1 MVRTP
6 PPQGPPHPPTP
17 SLPRQAPDP
26 GDAPLPVEPIHTI
39 RLKPGE
45 QDRLLAGHP
54 WIYQNELEGWPPEA
68 APGDLVDLHDS
79 QGHFLG
85 RGYLNPRTTLAV
97 RVLARGRVPVDQ
109 EFFLARIRQAMALRA
124 RFMGGRVAYRVVHGE
139 ADGLPGLVVD
149 RYDDAVAIQLLTAGM
164 DRRRELIL
172 TAVEE
177 VLRPR
182 TIVARNDSPMRERE
196 GLPRERAVLRG
207 QIPPEPTVTINGL
220 DVAVDLLEG
229 QKTGLFLDQIDNYPL
244 IERMAGGA
252 DVLDCF
258 CYVGLWGLHAARSGA
273 TRVTGIDQSPVAI
286 KQATALAE
294 RNGLADRCAFR
305 VGNVFD
311 ELREHDRR
319 REAFDLVILDPP
331 AFVKARNRIP
341 EALAGY
347 KEINLRAMRL
357 LRPGAFLVTCSCSYH
372 LSAEQFRHMLW
383 DAARDVRR
391 TVRLVARGQ
400 QGRDHPILLG
410 LTESEYLK
418 CCVLQVL

>member
-1 MVRTP
+1 MERV
-6 PPQGPPHPPTP
+6 
-17 SLPRQAPDP
+17 
-26 GDAPLPVEPIHTI
+26 HTI
-39 RLKPGE
+39 RLRPGE

-54 WIYQNELEGWPPEA
+54 WVYQNELEGWPPDV

-109 EFFLARIRQAMALRA
+109 EFFLSRIRQAMALRE

-149 RYDDAVAIQLLTAGM
+149 RYGDAVAIQLLTARM
-164 DRRRELIL
+164 DRHPDPIL

-196 GLPRERAVLRG
+196 GLPRERALLRG

-244 IERMAGGA
+244 IERMAGVA
-252 DVLDCF
+252 DVLACF
-258 CYVGLWGLHAARSGA
+258 A
-273 TRVTGIDQSPVAI
+273 
-286 KQATALAE
+286 
-294 RNGLADRCAFR
+294 
-305 VGNVFD
+305 
-311 ELREHDRR
+311 
-319 REAFDLVILDPP
+319 
-331 AFVKARNRIP
+331 
-341 EALAGY
+341 
-347 KEINLRAMRL
+347 
-357 LRPGAFLVTCSCSYH
+357 
-372 LSAEQFRHMLW
+372 
-383 DAARDVRR
+383 
-391 TVRLVARGQ
+391 
-400 QGRDHPILLG
+400 
-410 LTESEYLK
+410 
-418 CCVLQVL
+418 

>member
-1 MVRTP
+1 M
-6 PPQGPPHPPTP
+6 
-17 SLPRQAPDP
+17 
-26 GDAPLPVEPIHTI
+26 EPIHTI

-79 QGHFLG
+79 QGRFLG
-85 RGYLNPRTTLAV
+85 RGYLNPRTTIAV
-97 RVLARGRVPVDQ
+97 RVLARDRVAIDQ
-109 EFFLARIRQAMALRA
+109 NFFLEKIRQAQALRDHVMA
-124 RFMGGRVAYRVVHGE
+124 KRSAYRVVHGE

-149 RYDDAVAIQLLTAGM
+149 RYGDAVAIQFLTAGM
-164 DRRRELIL
+164 DRRRDLIL

-177 VLRPR
+177 VLRPH
-182 TIVARNDSPMRERE
+182 TIVACNDSTMRERE
-196 GLPRERAVLRG
+196 GLPRERAIIRG
-207 QIPPEPTVTINGL
+207 QSPPEPTVTINGL
-220 DVAVDLLEG
+220 DVAVDPLEG

-258 CYVGLWGLHAARSGA
+258 CYVGLWGLHAARYGA
-273 TRVTGIDQSPVAI
+273 TRVIGIDQSPAAI

-294 RNGLADRCAFR
+294 RNGLAERCAFR

-311 ELREHDRR
+311 ELRARDRR

-357 LRPGAFLVTCSCSYH
+357 LRPGGFLVTCSCSYH
-372 LSAEQFRHMLW
+372 LSAEEFRRMLW

-391 TVRLVARGQ
+391 TARLVAQGA
-400 QGRDHPILLG
+400 QGRDHPVLLG
-410 LTESEYLK
+410 LAESEYLK
-418 CCVLQVL
+418 CCVLQIL

>member
-1 MVRTP
+1 M
-6 PPQGPPHPPTP
+6 
-17 SLPRQAPDP
+17 
-26 GDAPLPVEPIHTI
+26 EPIHTI

-79 QGHFLG
+79 QGRFLG
-85 RGYLNPRTTLAV
+85 RGYLNPRTTIAV
-97 RVLARGRVPVDQ
+97 RVLARDRVPVDQ
-109 EFFLARIRQAMALRA
+109 NFFLEKIRQAQALRE
-124 RFMGGRVAYRVVHGE
+124 RVMAERSAYRVVHGE

-149 RYDDAVAIQLLTAGM
+149 RYGDAVAIQLLTAGM
-164 DRRRELIL
+164 DRRRDLIL
-172 TAVEE
+172 SAVEE
-177 VLRPR
+177 VLRPH
-182 TIVARNDSPMRERE
+182 TIVARNDSTMRERE
-196 GLPRERAVLRG
+196 GLSRERTVIRG
-207 QIPPEPTVTINGL
+207 QIQPEPTVTINRL
-220 DVAVDLLEG
+220 DVAIDLLGG

-244 IERMAGGA
+244 IERMAEGA
-252 DVLDCF
+252 EVLDCF
-258 CYVGLWGLHAARSGA
+258 CYVGLWSLHAARYGA
-273 TRVTGIDQSPVAI
+273 TRVTGIDQSPAAI

-294 RNGLADRCAFR
+294 RNDLADRCVFR
-305 VGNVFD
+305 VANAFD
-311 ELREHDRR
+311 ELRERDRR

-357 LRPGAFLVTCSCSYH
+357 LRPGGFLVTCSCSYH
-372 LSAEQFRHMLW
+372 LSAEQFRHMLG

-391 TVRLVARGQ
+391 TARLVAQGA
-400 QGRDHPILLG
+400 QGRDHPVLLG
-410 LTESEYLK
+410 LAESEYLK

>member
-1 MVRTP
+1 MERV
-6 PPQGPPHPPTP
+6 
-17 SLPRQAPDP
+17 
-26 GDAPLPVEPIHTI
+26 HTI
-39 RLKPGE
+39 RLRPGE

-54 WIYQNELEGWPPEA
+54 WVYQNELEGWPPDA

-109 EFFLARIRQAMALRA
+109 EFFLARIRQAMALRE
-124 RFMGGRVAYRVVHGE
+124 RFMGDRVAYRVVHGE

-207 QIPPEPTVTINGL
+207 QIPPDPTVTIYGL
-220 DVAVDLLEG
+220 DVVVDLLEG

-244 IERMAGGA
+244 IERMTAGAKPSTWSSSILRRSSRRTTGYRKPWPA
-252 DVLDCF
+252 TRRSTSGRCGFSAPARFWSPAPAPITFPPNCF
-258 CYVGLWGLHAARSGA
+258 AACSGTPPGMSAGRSGWNA
-273 TRVTGIDQSPVAI
+273 
-286 KQATALAE
+286 
-294 RNGLADRCAFR
+294 
-305 VGNVFD
+305 
-311 ELREHDRR
+311 
-319 REAFDLVILDPP
+319 
-331 AFVKARNRIP
+331 
-341 EALAGY
+341 Y
-347 KEINLRAMRL
+347 
-357 LRPGAFLVTCSCSYH
+357 
-372 LSAEQFRHMLW
+372 
-383 DAARDVRR
+383 
-391 TVRLVARGQ
+391 
-400 QGRDHPILLG
+400 
-410 LTESEYLK
+410 
-418 CCVLQVL
+418 

>member
-1 MVRTP
+1 MVSTH
-6 PPQGPPHPPTP
+6 PPQA
-17 SLPRQAPDP
+17 RQ
-26 GDAPLPVEPIHTI
+26 DAPLPGEAIHAI

-54 WIYQNELEGWPPEA
+54 WIFQNELEGWPPDA

-97 RVLARGRVPVDQ
+97 RVLARDRVPVDQ
-109 EFFLARIRQAMALRA
+109 EFFLARIRQAMALRE
-124 RFMGGRVAYRVVHGE
+124 RFIGSRSAYRVVHGE

-207 QIPPEPTVTINGL
+207 QIPPDPTVTIYGL
-220 DVAVDLLEG
+220 DVVVDLLEG

-252 DVLDCF
+252 EVLDCF
-258 CYVGLWGLHAARSGA
+258 CYVGLWGLLAARSGA
-273 TRVTGIDQSPVAI
+273 TRVTGIDQSPAAI

-294 RNGLADRCAFR
+294 RNGLTDRCTFR

-331 AFVKARNRIP
+331 AFVKAHNRIP

-372 LSAEQFRHMLW
+372 LSAELFRRMLW

>member
-1 MVRTP
+1 MSDRLTRP
-6 PPQGPPHPPTP
+6 PRATSHPPTP
-17 SLPRQAPDP
+17 SLPGQAPDP
-26 GDAPLPVEPIHTI
+26 RDAPLPGP
-39 RLKPGE
+39 
-45 QDRLLAGHP
+45 
-54 WIYQNELEGWPPEA
+54 
-68 APGDLVDLHDS
+68 
-79 QGHFLG
+79 
-85 RGYLNPRTTLAV
+85 
-97 RVLARGRVPVDQ
+97 
-109 EFFLARIRQAMALRA
+109 
-124 RFMGGRVAYRVVHGE
+124 AYRVVHGE

-149 RYDDAVAIQLLTAGM
+149 RYGDAVAIQFLTAGM
-164 DRRRELIL
+164 DRRRDLIR

-182 TIVARNDSPMRERE
+182 TIVARNDSTIRERE
-196 GLPRERAVLRG
+196 GLHRERAVISG

-220 DVAVDLLEG
+220 DVVVDLLEG

-258 CYVGLWGLHAARSGA
+258 CYLGLWGLHAARYGA
-273 TRVTGIDQSPVAI
+273 TRVTGIDQSPAAI

-294 RNGLADRCAFR
+294 RNSLADRCAFR

-311 ELREHDRR
+311 ELRERDRR

-357 LRPGAFLVTCSCSYH
+357 LRPGGFLVTCSCSYH
-372 LSAEQFRHMLW
+372 LSAEQFRCMLW

-391 TVRLVARGQ
+391 TTRLVAQGA
-400 QGRDHPILLG
+400 QGRDHPVLLG
-410 LTESEYLK
+410 LAESEYLK